1 MMRIHCTRYLVQ
13 NLKSSSFQNA
23 VKHCL
28 GNSETALFSTSISLQ
43 RKDSSGLRSNPKI
56 DELFPNVVDF
66 PNRHIGPRKCIFPFT
81 HDGKT
86 YHGCPIEPDDPTKR
100 WCSTLV
106 DKAGHHVVGKNKY
119 GHCSENCPSHR
130 QSSTGNV
137 LDR

>member
-1 MMRIHCTRYLVQ
+1 MVRRCISKMMRIHCTRYLVQ

-66 PNRHIGPRKCIFPFT
+66 PNRHIGPRKHETKAMCDELGYNVSSNKANFVTAVKFFVACVRCILCIFLMIFR
-81 HDGKT
+81 
-86 YHGCPIEPDDPTKR
+86 I
-100 WCSTLV
+100 L
-106 DKAGHHVVGKNKY
+106 
-119 GHCSENCPSHR
+119 
-130 QSSTGNV
+130 
-137 LDR
+137 